1 MISHFPISQK
11 ERAEAKAL
19 LADIKTVTEE
29 LRTLITSQKQFLSAE
44 ETAQYTGLS
53 VKYIYKLT
61 HAKQIPHYKPSRK
74 LYFKRDDLDAWLL
87 SDLLLWIQHQ

>member
-1 MISHFPISQK
+1 MISHFPISQ
-11 ERAEAKAL
+11 RDRNEAQAL
-19 LADIKTVTEE
+19 LADIKAATEE

-61 HAKQIPHYKPSRK
+61 HTKQIPHYKPNRK
-74 LYFKRDDLDAWLL
+74 LYFKRDDLDAWLM
-87 SDLLLWIQHQ
+87 SHRVEEKK

>member
-19 LADIKTVTEE
+19 LADIKTATEE

-61 HAKQIPHYKPSRK
+61 HAKQTPHYKPSRK
-74 LYFKRDDLDAWLL
+74 LYFKRDDLDAWLM
-87 SDLLLWIQHQ
+87 SYRVEEEK

>member
-44 ETAQYTGLS
+44 ETAQHTGLS

-61 HAKQIPHYKPSRK
+61 HA
-74 LYFKRDDLDAWLL
+74 
-87 SDLLLWIQHQ
+87 

>member
-19 LADIKTVTEE
+19 LADIKTATEE
-29 LRTLITSQKQFLSAE
+29 LRILITSQKQFLSAE
-44 ETAQYTGLS
+44 EAAQYTGLS

-74 LYFKRDDLDAWLL
+74 LYFKRDELDAWLM
-87 SDLLLWIQHQ
+87 SHRVEEEK

>member
-19 LADIKTVTEE
+19 LADIKTATEE

-44 ETAQYTGLS
+44 EAAQYTGLS

-74 LYFKRDDLDAWLL
+74 LYFKRDDLDAWLM
-87 SDLLLWIQHQ
+87 SYRVEEEK

>member
-19 LADIKTVTEE
+19 LADIKTATEE

-74 LYFKRDDLDAWLL
+74 LYFKRDDLDTWLM
-87 SDLLLWIQHQ
+87 SHRVEEEK

>member
-19 LADIKTVTEE
+19 LADIKTATEE

-61 HAKQIPHYKPSRK
+61 HAKQIPHYKLSRK
-74 LYFKRDDLDAWLL
+74 LYFKRDDLDAWLM
-87 SDLLLWIQHQ
+87 SHRVEEKK

>member
-19 LADIKTVTEE
+19 LADIKTATEE

-74 LYFKRDDLDAWLL
+74 LYFKRDDLDAWLM
-87 SDLLLWIQHQ
+87 SYRVEEEK

>member
-11 ERAEAKAL
+11 ERSEAKAL
-19 LADIKTVTEE
+19 LADIKTAIEE

-74 LYFKRDDLDAWLL
+74 LYFKRDDLDAWLM
-87 SDLLLWIQHQ
+87 SYRVEEEK

>member
-19 LADIKTVTEE
+19 LADIKTATEE

-61 HAKQIPHYKPSRK
+61 HAKQIPHYKPNRK
-74 LYFKRDDLDAWLL
+74 LYFKRDDLDAWLM
-87 SDLLLWIQHQ
+87 SYRVEEEK

>member
-11 ERAEAKAL
+11 ERSEAKAL
-19 LADIKTVTEE
+19 LADIKTATEE
-29 LRTLITSQKQFLSAE
+29 LRTLIASQKQFLSAE

-74 LYFKRDDLDAWLL
+74 LYFKRDDLDAWLM
-87 SDLLLWIQHQ
+87 SYRVEEEK